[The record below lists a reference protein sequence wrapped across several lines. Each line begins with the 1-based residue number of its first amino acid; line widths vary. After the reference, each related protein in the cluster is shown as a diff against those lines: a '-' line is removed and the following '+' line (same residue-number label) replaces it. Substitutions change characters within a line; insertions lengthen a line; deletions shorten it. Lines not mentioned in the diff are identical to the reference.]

1 MYSLMDSVHFDD
13 SVWTYFKKITNVE
26 NILKCITSWNIKSSS
41 LMNISTYL
49 FTNIDMYI
57 LPWCNIQLDIY
68 EFIKKETWF
77 WMVVFLL
84 YSVLYTW
91 DVLCT
96 SCSCTP
102 KMLYTTIG
110 DAPSHIS
117 KDRSCNR
124 ENDFI
129 KRKFE
134 KINLGSRFQFPKK
147 LSI

>member
-1 MYSLMDSVHFDD
+1 MHL
-13 SVWTYFKKITNVE
+13 TI
-26 NILKCITSWNIKSSS
+26 
-41 LMNISTYL
+41 MNIFTCL

-57 LPWCNIQLDIY
+57 LSWCKIQLDIY

-84 YSVLYTW
+84 CSVLYTC

-102 KMLYTTIG
+102 KMMYTTIG

-117 KDRSCNR
+117 KDRLCNR
-124 ENDFI
+124 KNYFVYTCTV
-129 KRKFE
+129 
-134 KINLGSRFQFPKK
+134 
-147 LSI
+147 